1 MEKDNYFY
9 RMKYNRYCYL
19 FFIAVLVLLN
29 HGTLQAQISVPGS
42 PLGTTFEQMD
52 GMEVEEH
59 LMVNQQV
66 YLAQAEQQEKQGQ
79 PLQFAYQFAVNYTP
93 ENSGTW
99 ERLEDGTK
107 VWRLLISS
115 AGAYS
120 INLIFD
126 RYRLPEGASLFIY
139 NLDMS
144 EVIGAFTSINNKK
157 SGVLAT
163 GLVSGDE
170 VIVEYQEPAYAEF
183 SGELMIGAVNH
194 DFLGVNDYMS
204 LKSTGFGASGD
215 CNEDISCYD
224 TDNAIAIRRSVVKLL
239 IDGSYLCTGTLI
251 NNTNQDG
258 TPYVITAAHCFD
270 EEDAKDGSTAFLYF
284 NYESPYC
291 SDVIEGSDAQTLSGG
306 DLKVYAEAQ
315 DIALLQMD
323 DNPPAA
329 YRPYYAGW
337 TLESNPSSPFV
348 CIHHPSGDVKKI
360 ATLTDNVVASSFN
373 YSSLY
378 PYAQVDN
385 FHWQVEEWTTGTTEG
400 GSSGSGLFDTDYKLL
415 GTLSGGLASCG
426 SSYNDFFVQ
435 FYKAWDSRSED
446 SCQYEVWLDPINSGT
461 LSLDGYDPYEDEAYE
476 RITNVE
482 SGEYP
487 AVEYYDGGNGYISG
501 HNSLGITLYA
511 EQFTGIQS
519 ASIKGVYIMPG
530 QSVKSSTQTIDLI
543 IWEGNTEPDNIVKR
557 ESDIALNTLPENE
570 EAYIEFDQE
579 VEVEGTFFVG
589 YEIDYSQASIDS
601 FAVYHSAGDNSKV
614 VNTMMLKENGSWQL
628 GTEVFGGENKS
639 LWIDV
644 LADMVIYGDT
654 QIVSSD
660 DEQEVIVYPNP
671 VINANTVYL
680 DVQDQYIDYYS
691 IIDVS
696 GRVLQTTIVQMEP
709 SSALSIDL
717 SGFPNG
723 EFFIKV
729 LLDGSCV
736 VKKIVKSGT
745 N

>member
-1 MEKDNYFY
+1 MKD
-9 RMKYNRYCYL
+9 RRYCYL
-19 FFIAVLVLLN
+19 FFVVVIVLLN
-29 HGTLQAQISVPGS
+29 HCPVLAQLSVHGT
-42 PLGTTFEQMD
+42 PLGSSFEQID
-52 GMEVEEH
+52 GMEVKEH
-59 LMVNQQV
+59 LMVNQQA
-66 YLAQAEQQEKQGQ
+66 YLTQAEEQEKQGQ
-79 PLQFAYQFAVNYTP
+79 PLQFAYQFTVNYTP
-93 ENSGTW
+93 ENSGSW
-99 ERLEDGTK
+99 EIQEDGTK
-107 VWRLLISS
+107 VWRVLISS
-115 AGAYS
+115 PGAYS

-126 RYRLPEGASLFIY
+126 RYNLPEGASLFIY
-139 NLDMS
+139 NIDMS
-144 EVIGAFTSINNKK
+144 AVIGAFTSINNKK

-163 GLVSGDE
+163 APVAGDE
-170 VIVEYQEPAYAEF
+170 IIVEYQEPASVEY

-194 DFLGVNDYMS
+194 DFLGVNDYVS

-224 TDNAIAIRRSVVKLL
+224 SDNAIDIRRSVVKLL

-251 NNTNQDG
+251 NNTNEDG

-270 EEDAKDGSTAFLYF
+270 GEDSKDGSTAFLYF

-291 SDVIEGSDAQTLSGG
+291 SEVIEGSDAQTLSGG

-315 DIALLQMD
+315 DIALLQMYD
-323 DNPPAA
+323 TPPAD

-337 TLESNPSSPFV
+337 TLESSPSSPYV

-360 ATLTDNVVASSFN
+360 ATATDDVVASSFN

-385 FHWQVEEWTTGTTEG
+385 FHWLVEEWTTGTTEG
-400 GSSGSGLFDTDYKLL
+400 GSSGSGLFDTDYKLI
-415 GTLSGGLASCG
+415 GTLSGGFADC
-426 SSYNDFFVQ
+426 NDPINDYFVQ

-446 SCQYEVWLDPINSGT
+446 TCQFEVWLDPTNSGT
-461 LSLDGYDPYEDEAYE
+461 QILDGYDPYEDDAYE

-482 SGEYP
+482 SGESP
-487 AVEYYDGGNGYISG
+487 AVEYYNGGNGYISG
-501 HNSLGITLYA
+501 HNSLGVTLYA

-543 IWEGNTEPDNIVKR
+543 IWEGNAEPDNIVKR
-557 ESDIALNTLPENE
+557 ESDIALNTLTEDE

-614 VNTMMLKENGSWQL
+614 VNTMMLKENDSWQL
-628 GTEVFGGENKS
+628 GTEVFGGDNKS

-644 LADMVIYGDT
+644 LAETVIYGDT

-660 DEQEVIVYPNP
+660 DDQDVILYPNP
-671 VINANTVYL
+671 VINTNTVYL
-680 DVQDQYIDYYS
+680 DVQNQYIDYYS
-691 IIDVS
+691 VIDVS

-717 SGFPNG
+717 SGFSNG

-729 LLDGSCV
+729 ILDGNCV